1 MLDGSWPT
9 GLETRCLRYDWM
21 KQSFATLDMRGVLKP
36 EIWISG
42 VGRTGIAKWHR
53 NPRDDPDY
61 DRLKRYRIDILDRH
75 SLTHTRILVVI
86 ATLGAGLERIL
97 E

>member
-1 MLDGSWPT
+1 
-9 GLETRCLRYDWM
+9 M
-21 KQSFATLDMRGVLKP
+21 KQSFVTLDMRGVLKP

-42 VGRTGIAKWHR
+42 AGRTGIAKWHR

-75 SLTHTRILVVI
+75 SLTLTRILVVI